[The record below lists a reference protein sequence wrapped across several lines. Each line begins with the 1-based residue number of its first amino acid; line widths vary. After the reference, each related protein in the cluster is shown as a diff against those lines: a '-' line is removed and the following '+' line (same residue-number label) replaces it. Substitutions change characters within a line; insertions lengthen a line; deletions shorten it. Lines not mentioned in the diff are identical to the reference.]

1 MHQIGVGVLGPVYR
15 TYDPDNDRLVA
26 VKAFHLDLI
35 PEQLQS
41 LVDEL
46 RCVLEAGLSH
56 PGIVTPLD
64 VGLENGIPY
73 LAQEYVAA
81 ESLDVVMHRHAP
93 VSTGQALRFITQLA
107 TAVDAAHERG
117 VVHGGLHLRD
127 VFVTP
132 EDEVRVNG
140 FGVATALNVVEM
152 RAPIR
157 RPYTAPEI
165 IAGRALGPEAD
176 RFSVAAIAYELLTG
190 KRAAGTGEQ
199 VIERLNDVIGVSDTE
214 ALQSLFTSAL
224 ADDPA
229 MRDTTTAEFLSVFEG
244 AVGLSVTATSTVA
257 VASRTQA
264 ATDSVR
270 TDNLLVDPPPDSR
283 TDDTDSDDVSSVD
296 SELGSGLS
304 AESINVSGGT
314 SPADEIEAT
323 DLVVA
328 PPLDSRTDDTDS
340 DDVSSVDS
348 ELGSGLSAESIN
360 VSGGTPPADEI
371 EATDLAVRDRLEQLP
386 DISHDAEKSLAR
398 DSSTA
403 DDTREPWLPLSVD
416 DERPAV
422 GALNNNLEWDLSS
435 PAGSDA
441 VRETEITSTES
452 FANSRGEPVIVPQ
465 THERPVETNRLEMPD
480 LLEAIEPGPGL
491 VQESVE
497 EVEPSRV
504 RVVLPMVFAVAVG
517 ILAAY
522 FVGLGLGSDVQLLDA
537 DAPAQVTGQRLENNE
552 PVPAGSDG
560 IETPGGLGA
569 NGQVVSDAVPASLGA
584 QPDIQPRM
592 TEARSEVVPPVAS
605 FPPPESVLSTT
616 EHVVEAEPPRSI
628 PGGQFVPNVELAPP
642 EEANALR
649 DAGTGWLLVRTDPPG
664 ADVSIDGVNRG
675 QTPLS
680 LRDVGYGTHR
690 LEVSAVGYASHVRE
704 VMLSDEASIAA
715 VRVQLAAADAAS
727 STDVGNVGS
736 IVVDSRPPGSRVL
749 IDGRVVGVTP
759 VLVPDLVPG
768 VHRVRIER
776 DGYRPWENTVEVFST
791 ERSRV
796 AGSLDV
802 IQRQ

>member
-35 PEQLQS
+35 PEQAQS

-46 RCVLEAGLSH
+46 RCVLEVGLSH

-81 ESLDVVMHRHAP
+81 ESLDMVMHRHAP

-199 VIERLNDVIGVSDTE
+199 VIDRLNDVIGVSDTE
-214 ALQSLFTSAL
+214 ALQSLFTTAL

-244 AVGLSVTATSTVA
+244 AVGLSVTGTTTVA
-257 VASRTQA
+257 VASRTQV

-270 TDNLLVDPPPDSR
+270 TDNLLVDSPLDSR
-283 TDDTDSDDVSSVD
+283 ADDTDSDDVSSVD
-296 SELGSGLS
+296 SELG
-304 AESINVSGGT
+304 
-314 SPADEIEAT
+314 P
-323 DLVVA
+323 
-328 PPLDSRTDDTDS
+328 
-340 DDVSSVDS
+340 
-348 ELGSGLSAESIN
+348 GLSAESIN

-371 EATDLAVRDRLEQLP
+371 EAADLAVRDRLEQLP
-386 DISHDAEKSLAR
+386 DISHDAEKLLAR
-398 DSSTA
+398 DSSMA

-422 GALNNNLEWDLSS
+422 GTLNNNLEWDLSL

-584 QPDIQPRM
+584 QPDIQART
-592 TEARSEVVPPVAS
+592 TEARSKVVPPVAS
-605 FPPPESVLSTT
+605 FPPAESVLSTT
-616 EHVVEAEPPRSI
+616 EHVVEAERPRSI
-628 PGGQFVPNVELAPP
+628 PGGQFVPNVELTPP
-642 EEANALR
+642 EEVNALR

-727 STDVGNVGS
+727 STDVGIVGS